1 MNNKLL
7 LLQGGIEKMI
17 ELMGFKAMSL
27 GNPAL
32 KPNYVFRHKETEHF
46 ENLRYCL
53 KQINDYLAVSQRN
66 SKARPI

>member
-1 MNNKLL
+1 MLE
-7 LLQGGIEKMI
+7 GGIENMI

-53 KQINDYLAVSQRN
+53 KQIDDYLAVS
-66 SKARPI
+66 